1 MTTKIPA
8 PSPAQL
14 EKDKGDGAFN
24 AGNFPQAIGHYSAAI
39 VHDRKDYRLP
49 LNRAAA
55 YLKLGKHE
63 DAVRDCTTTLALSP
77 NNAKALFRRSQARV
91 AIGDLKEAEADL
103 KTLVKLQP
111 SDDSMKKELEKVSG
125 MLKKAS
131 EPKSKQP
138 ITVSSAPQVV
148 RRRIPI
154 TIVEPDGT
162 SSTTV
167 PPTAQAP
174 KAVPKSILKKSSPLI
189 EDISDPSP
197 KPSLVNST
205 REAEMSE
212 PASEKPPPPPA
223 KPVRVGGGIF
233 RANGSQTVFPV
244 RDVKPSTDP
253 TPSTST
259 PQPKP
264 KAPLVTKMP
273 ANLFD
278 LNKIWDLCPTADD
291 RFHLLTT
298 IPPSQFP
305 AFFQTSLGPGLL
317 TSIMQTFVDVVTSR
331 GDDATKGK
339 VKEYLNALSTVPRFA
354 TLLLFLSPAERDTA
368 RKLLSVLNS
377 DGLSPIWAK
386 TL

>member
-8 PSPAQL
+8 PSPAQS
-14 EKDKGDGAFN
+14 EKDKGDGAFK

-55 YLKLGKHE
+55 YLKLGKNE

-103 KTLVKLQP
+103 KILVKLQA
-111 SDDSMKKELEKVSG
+111 SDDAMKKELEKVSG

-131 EPKSKQP
+131 EPRSKQP
-138 ITVSSAPQVV
+138 ISVSSTPPVV

-154 TIVEPDGT
+154 TIVEPET
-162 SSTTV
+162 SSVTV
-167 PPTAQAP
+167 PPTDQAP
-174 KAVPKSILKKSSPLI
+174 KAVPKSILKKSSPMI
-189 EDISDPSP
+189 EEILS
-197 KPSLVNST
+197 PSLTALPVNST
-205 REAEMSE
+205 REAA
-212 PASEKPPPPPA
+212 PPSEKPPPPPVQPA

-244 RDVKPSTDP
+244 REVTPSTD
-253 TPSTST
+253 SAST
-259 PQPKP
+259 PKPKP

-278 LNKIWDLCPTADD
+278 LNKVWDICPTADD

-305 AFFQTSLGPGLL
+305 AFFQNSLEPGLL
-317 TSIMQTFVDVVTSR
+317 TSIMQTFFDVVTSR

-339 VKEYLNALSTVPRFA
+339 VREYLNALSTVSRFV
-354 TLLLFLSPAERDTA
+354 TLLLFLSPAERDVA

-377 DGLSPIWAK
+377 EGLSPIWTK